1 MTVSAAPPSHH
12 PGQFDAVQQV
22 ADALLFEGYVLY
34 PYRASDGK
42 NRVRWQFG
50 VLMPPAYCVVDPSER
65 GWSQTE
71 CLLDGDQAELTVR
84 VRFLQAQSRAVLDAD
99 EVEVASLETDDA
111 TYLPWDEAVV
121 RTVDLQTD
129 IRKLPLEVPFRISGD
144 TETEAVGDV
153 GFLRRTRFPV
163 SGTVSLSLKP
173 LPGPY
178 GAMRLRIRVENTTTD
193 GSSERVGALR
203 QALIAHHVMAAADG
217 CRFLSLLEPPEWARA
232 FAAGCENLG
241 LYPVLAG
248 DLLLS
253 SPIILYD
260 HPQIAPES
268 QGDLYDATEIDEILS
283 LRTMTLT
290 EAEKREVRGTD
301 ERAAELL
308 ARVDSMPPELMDR
321 LHGSIRYLRKVTE
334 PEPDSPWWDPGS
346 DASVSPET
354 DTVLVGEVAVGN
366 GTRVRLQPGIKRADA
381 QDMFLTGRLGTV
393 VAVLTDVDGET
404 HVAVALDGEEGEV
417 QRSHGRY
424 LYFSPDELEP
434 LESAT

>member
-1 MTVSAAPPSHH
+1 MNR
-12 PGQFDAVQQV
+12 FDAVQQI

-50 VLMPPAYCVVDPSER
+50 VLMPPDYCLVDPSER

-71 CLLDGDQAELTVR
+71 CLLDGDQAVLSVR
-84 VRFLQAQSRAVLDAD
+84 VRFLQAQRRTVLDTD
-99 EVEVASLETDDA
+99 EVEVASLQTDEA

-121 RTVDLQTD
+121 RTVDLRADLTE
-129 IRKLPLEVPFRISGD
+129 LPQLVPFRIPGG
-144 TETEAVGDV
+144 TETEAVGTA
-153 GFLRRTRFPV
+153 GFLRRTRLPV
-163 SGTVSLSLKP
+163 TGTVALSLEP

-178 GAMRLRIRVENTTTD
+178 GAARLRIRVENNTP
-193 GSSERVGALR
+193 GSSSERVGALR
-203 QALIAHHVMAAADG
+203 QALIAHHVLVAAEG
-217 CRFLSLLEPPEWARA
+217 CRFLSLLEPPEWATA
-232 FAAGCENLG
+232 YAAGCGNVG

-260 HPQIAPES
+260 HPRIAPES
-268 QGDLYDATEIDEILS
+268 QGDLFDATEIDEILS
-283 LRTMTLT
+283 LRAMTLT
-290 EAEKREVRGTD
+290 DDEKREVRGTD
-301 ERAAELL
+301 QRAADLL

-321 LHGSIRYLRKVTE
+321 LHGTIRYLRKVTE
-334 PEPDSPWWDPGS
+334 PEPPPPDTPWWDPGNDS
-346 DASVSPET
+346 TVSPET
-354 DTVLVGEVAVGN
+354 DTVVVGGVAVGN
-366 GTRVRLQPGIKRADA
+366 GSRVRLRPGFRRADA

-393 VAVLTDVDGET
+393 VAVLSDVDGET

-417 QRSHGRY
+417 QRAHGRY

-434 LESAT
+434 LVGAG

>member
-1 MTVSAAPPSHH
+1 MTVPAA
-12 PGQFDAVQQV
+12 QFDAVQQV
-22 ADALLFEGYVLY
+22 ADTLLFEGYMLY

-50 VLMPPAYCVVDPSER
+50 VLMPPDYCLVDPSER

-71 CLLDGDQAELTVR
+71 CLLDGDRAAITVR
-84 VRFLQAQSRAVLDAD
+84 VRFLQAQRRTVLDGD
-99 EVEVASLETDDA
+99 EVEVASLETTDA
-111 TYLPWDEAVV
+111 TYVPWDEAVV
-121 RTVDLQTD
+121 RTVDLQANLAD
-129 IRKLPLEVPFRISGD
+129 LPQEVPFTIPGG
-144 TETEAVGDV
+144 TETEAVGTT
-153 GFLRRTRFPV
+153 GFLRRTRLPV
-163 SGTVSLSLKP
+163 SGTVALSIET

-178 GAMRLRIRVENTTTD
+178 GASRLRIRVTNISPE

-203 QALIAHHVMAAADG
+203 QALIAHHLMVAADG
-217 CRFLSLLEPPEWARA
+217 CRFLSLLEPPEWATA
-232 FAAGCENLG
+232 YAAGCENLG
-241 LYPVLAG
+241 VFPVLAG

-260 HPQIAPES
+260 HPQIAAES
-268 QGDLYDATEIDEILS
+268 QGDLFDATEIDEILS

-290 EAEKREVRGTD
+290 EEEKREVRGTD
-301 ERAAELL
+301 QRAAELL
-308 ARVDSMPPELMDR
+308 ERVDTMPPELMDR
-321 LHGSIRYLRKVTE
+321 LHGTLRYLRKVTE
-334 PEPDSPWWDPGS
+334 PEPADTPWWDPGN

-354 DTVLVGEVAVGN
+354 DTVLVSGVAVGN

-393 VAVLTDVDGET
+393 VAVLSDVDGET
-404 HVAVALDGEEGEV
+404 HVAVALDGVEGEV

-434 LESAT
+434 LG